1 MPNMLLGTMR
11 TFLWQR
17 PRAYEPSPEVLVRS
31 VHFGALAGKQSAVSG
46 ATSEETASPPSADD
60 QEDQAAEE
68 RVPAT
73 SPLLDEV
80 KPDHP
85 VREAIE
91 DADAERRAGGLGKPG
106 KPLNARSPFMVG
118 MMGAAGVAVTIGLVE
133 LFLKASSV
141 LILIGLAFF
150 IAAGLDPVV
159 VWLNRHGVR
168 RWAAVL
174 IVILALFAFVGGF
187 VAAAIPP
194 VSAQTSALINEL
206 PRYVHQLQDHSSTL
220 GKLNDKYHIQQRV
233 TTLLSTKGSA
243 LAGGVI
249 GAGKIVISTVSS
261 ILLVAV
267 MTIYFLVGMP
277 QVKLFLYHL
286 IPHSRRTRAV
296 LIGDEIFTKV
306 GGYVLGN
313 VITSFIAGAGTF
325 LWMLAWGIPY
335 PALLGLLIFL
345 LDLIPVIGSTIGGA
359 IVTLVALT
367 VSIPVAIATLVFYV
381 AYRLAEDYLLV
392 PRIIG
397 HTVKVPALGG
407 MVAIVLGGVVMGIIG
422 ALIALPVAA
431 AIQLLLQEIT
441 FPRLDKG

>member
-1 MPNMLLGTMR
+1 
-11 TFLWQR
+11 
-17 PRAYEPSPEVLVRS
+17 
-31 VHFGALAGKQSAVSG
+31 VSG
-46 ATSEETASPPSADD
+46 ATSEQTASAASADQ
-60 QEDQAAEE
+60 QEDQAAAEH
-68 RVPAT
+68 VPPT

-80 KPDHP
+80 KPGHP

-91 DADAERRAGGLGKPG
+91 DAEAERQSGGLGKPG

-118 MMGAAGVAVTIGLVE
+118 MTGAAGVAVTYGLVE
-133 LFLKASSV
+133 LFLKARSV

-159 VWLNRHGVR
+159 TWLTRHGLR

-174 IVILALFAFVGGF
+174 IVIFALFAFIGGF

-194 VSAQTSALINEL
+194 VSAQTTTLIHEL
-206 PRYVHQLQDHSSTL
+206 PKYVHQMQNHSSTL
-220 GKLNDKYHIQQRV
+220 GKLNDKYHIEQRV
-233 TTLLSTKGSA
+233 STLLSTKGSA
-243 LAGGVI
+243 LVGGVI
-249 GAGKIVISTVSS
+249 GAGQIVISTVSS
-261 ILLVAV
+261 LVLIAV
-267 MTIYFLVGMP
+267 MTIYFLIGMP
-277 QVKLFLYHL
+277 QTKLFLYHL
-286 IPHSRRTRAV
+286 VPHSRRTRAV

-345 LDLIPVIGSTIGGA
+345 LDLVPVIGSTIGGA

-367 VSIPVAIATLVFYV
+367 VSLPVAIATLVFYC

-407 MVAIVLGGVVMGIIG
+407 MVAIVIGGVVMGIIG

-431 AIQLLLQEIT
+431 AIQLILEEVT
-441 FPRLDKG
+441 FRHLDNS